1 MRMMMDEEEEGSVR
15 SEVEVESERTKRN
28 SHVRL
33 NKVAPSLS
41 FLLLFVFASAPSL
54 FNFF

>member
-1 MRMMMDEEEEGSVR
+1 MMMDEEEEGSVR